1 MTVYVALLRAI
12 NVGGTGKLPM
22 AELKALCEGLGFSDV
37 STFIQSGNVIFRDGG
52 DAADIA
58 ARLDAALAER
68 LGKPPGVFLRRPG
81 ELAAI
86 LDANPFAA
94 MEPNRVLVS
103 FFAEPVP
110 DDALHGLVAPD
121 GEEVVA
127 LGREIFVHYPIGS
140 GRSRLRLP
148 ILKSGTSRN
157 INTVNRLHDLAQ
169 ALKTRAATER
179 NPRS

>member
-1 MTVYVALLRAI
+1 MPVYVALLRAI

-22 AELKALCEGLGFSDV
+22 AELKSLCEGLGFADV

-52 DAADIA
+52 DQEEIA

-86 LDANPFAA
+86 AKANPFAA

-110 DDALHGLVAPD
+110 EDALYGLVAPD

-140 GRSRLRLP
+140 GRSKIKLP
-148 ILKSGTSRN
+148 ILKTGTSRN
-157 INTVNRLHDLAQ
+157 INTIVKLAALAAELENR
-169 ALKTRAATER
+169 R
-179 NPRS
+179 

>member
-1 MTVYVALLRAI
+1 MNVHVALIRAV
-12 NVGGTGKLPM
+12 NVGDAGKLPM
-22 AELKALCEGLGFSDV
+22 AELKALCEGLGFTNV

-52 DAADIA
+52 DAADIT

-68 LGKPPGVFLRRPG
+68 LGKPPGVFLRRPD

-86 LDANPFAA
+86 LDANPFAS

-103 FFAEPVP
+103 FFAEAVP

-140 GRSRLRLP
+140 GRSRLKLP
-148 ILKSGTSRN
+148 ILKAGTSRN
-157 INTVNRLHDLAQ
+157 INTVARLAELAG
-169 ALKTRAATER
+169 AIEGA
-179 NPRS
+179 

>member
-1 MTVYVALLRAI
+1 MPVYVALLRAI
-12 NVGGTGKLPM
+12 NVGGTRKLPM
-22 AELKALCEGLGFSDV
+22 AELKSLCEGLGFADV

-52 DAADIA
+52 DQDEIA
-58 ARLDAALAER
+58 ARLDAALAQR

-86 LDANPFAA
+86 AKANPFSA

-110 DDALHGLVAPD
+110 EDALYGLVAPD

-140 GRSRLRLP
+140 GRSKIKLP
-148 ILKSGTSRN
+148 ILKTGTSRN
-157 INTVNRLHDLAQ
+157 INTIVKLAALAAELENR
-169 ALKTRAATER
+169 R
-179 NPRS
+179 

>member
-1 MTVYVALLRAI
+1 MPVYVALLRAI

-22 AELKALCEGLGFSDV
+22 AELKSLCEGLGFADV

-52 DAADIA
+52 DQEEIA

-68 LGKPPGVFLRRPG
+68 LSKPPGVFLRRPG

-86 LDANPFAA
+86 AKANPFAA

-110 DDALHGLVAPD
+110 EDALYGLVAPD

-140 GRSRLRLP
+140 GRSKIKLP
-148 ILKSGTSRN
+148 ILKTGTSRN
-157 INTVNRLHDLAQ
+157 INTIVKLAALAAELENR
-169 ALKTRAATER
+169 R
-179 NPRS
+179 

>member
-1 MTVYVALLRAI
+1 MPVYVALLRAI

-22 AELKALCEGLGFSDV
+22 AELKSLCEGLGFADV

-52 DAADIA
+52 DQDEIA
-58 ARLDAALAER
+58 ARLDAALVVR
-68 LGKPPGVFLRRPG
+68 LGKPPGVFLRRPA

-86 LDANPFAA
+86 AETNPFAA

-110 DDALHGLVAPD
+110 EDALYGLVAPD

-140 GRSRLRLP
+140 GRSKIKLP
-148 ILKSGTSRN
+148 ILKTGTSRN
-157 INTVNRLHDLAQ
+157 INTIVKLAALAAELENR
-169 ALKTRAATER
+169 R
-179 NPRS
+179 

>member
-1 MTVYVALLRAI
+1 MPVYVALLRAI

-22 AELKALCEGLGFSDV
+22 AELKSLCECLGFADV
-37 STFIQSGNVIFRDGG
+37 STFIQSGNVIFRDDG
-52 DAADIA
+52 DPAEIA

-86 LDANPFAA
+86 AKANPFAA

-103 FFAEPVP
+103 FFAEPVLQ
-110 DDALHGLVAPD
+110 DALYGLVAPD

-127 LGREIFVHYPIGS
+127 LGREIFVHYPTGS
-140 GRSRLRLP
+140 GRSRLKLP
-148 ILKSGTSRN
+148 ILKTGTSRN
-157 INTVNRLHDLAQ
+157 INTVTRLAELAGEI
-169 ALKTRAATER
+169 KGG
-179 NPRS
+179 

>member
-1 MTVYVALLRAI
+1 MPVYVALLRAI

-22 AELKALCEGLGFSDV
+22 AELKSLCEGLGFADV
-37 STFIQSGNVIFRDGG
+37 STFIQSGNVIFRDSG
-52 DAADIA
+52 DQDAIA

-68 LGKPPGVFLRRPG
+68 LGKPPGVFLRTPG

-86 LDANPFAA
+86 AKANPFPA

-110 DDALHGLVAPD
+110 EDALHGLVAPD

-127 LGREIFVHYPIGS
+127 LGREIFIHYPIGS
-140 GRSRLRLP
+140 GRSRLKLP
-148 ILKSGTSRN
+148 ILKTGTSRN
-157 INTVNRLHDLAQ
+157 INTVTKLA
-169 ALKTRAATER
+169 ALAAALEKR
-179 NPRS
+179 R

>member
-1 MTVYVALLRAI
+1 MPVYVALLRAI

-22 AELKALCEGLGFSDV
+22 AELKSLCDGLGFADV

-52 DAADIA
+52 DQEEIA

-86 LDANPFAA
+86 AEANPFPA

-110 DDALHGLVAPD
+110 EDALYGLVAPD

-140 GRSRLRLP
+140 GRSKIKLP
-148 ILKSGTSRN
+148 ILKTGTSRN
-157 INTVNRLHDLAQ
+157 INTIVKLAALAAELENR
-169 ALKTRAATER
+169 R
-179 NPRS
+179 

>member
-1 MTVYVALLRAI
+1 MPVYVALLRAI

-22 AELKALCEGLGFSDV
+22 AELKSLCEGLGFADV

-52 DAADIA
+52 DEDEIA

-86 LDANPFAA
+86 AKANPFAA
-94 MEPNRVLVS
+94 MEPNRVLVN
-103 FFAEPVP
+103 FFAEPVSE
-110 DDALHGLVAPD
+110 DALYGLVAPD

-140 GRSRLRLP
+140 GRSKIKLP
-148 ILKSGTSRN
+148 ILKTGTSRN
-157 INTVNRLHDLAQ
+157 INTIVKLAALAAELENR
-169 ALKTRAATER
+169 R
-179 NPRS
+179 

>member
-1 MTVYVALLRAI
+1 MPVYVALLRAI

-22 AELKALCEGLGFSDV
+22 AELKSLCEGLGFADV

-52 DAADIA
+52 DQDEIA

-86 LDANPFAA
+86 AKANPFAA
-94 MEPNRVLVS
+94 MAPNRVLVS

-110 DDALHGLVAPD
+110 EDALYGLVAPD

-127 LGREIFVHYPIGS
+127 LGREIFAHYPIGS
-140 GRSRLRLP
+140 GRSKIKLP
-148 ILKSGTSRN
+148 ILKTGTSRN
-157 INTVNRLHDLAQ
+157 INTIVKLAALAAELENR
-169 ALKTRAATER
+169 R
-179 NPRS
+179 

>member
-1 MTVYVALLRAI
+1 MPVYVALLRAI

-22 AELKALCEGLGFSDV
+22 AELKSLCEGLGFADV

-52 DAADIA
+52 DEDEIA

-86 LDANPFAA
+86 AKANPFAA

-110 DDALHGLVAPD
+110 EDALYGLVAPD

-140 GRSRLRLP
+140 GRSKIKLP
-148 ILKSGTSRN
+148 ILKTGTSRN
-157 INTVNRLHDLAQ
+157 INTIVKLAALAAELENR
-169 ALKTRAATER
+169 R
-179 NPRS
+179 

>member
-1 MTVYVALLRAI
+1 MPVYVALLRAI

-22 AELKALCEGLGFSDV
+22 AELKSLCEGLGFADV

-52 DAADIA
+52 DQEEIA
-58 ARLDAALAER
+58 ARLDAVLAER

-86 LDANPFAA
+86 AKANPFAA

-110 DDALHGLVAPD
+110 EDALYGLVAPD

-140 GRSRLRLP
+140 GRSKIKLP
-148 ILKSGTSRN
+148 ILKTGTSRN
-157 INTVNRLHDLAQ
+157 INTIVKLAALAAELENR
-169 ALKTRAATER
+169 R
-179 NPRS
+179 

>member
-1 MTVYVALLRAI
+1 MPVYVALLRAI

-22 AELKALCEGLGFSDV
+22 AELKSLCEGLGFADV

-52 DAADIA
+52 DPVTIA
-58 ARLDAALAER
+58 ARLDGALAER
-68 LGKPPGVFLRRPG
+68 LGKPQGVFLRRPG

-86 LDANPFAA
+86 AKANPFSA

-110 DDALHGLVAPD
+110 EDALHGLVAPD

-127 LGREIFVHYPIGS
+127 LGREIYVHYPIGS
-140 GRSRLRLP
+140 GRSKIKLP
-148 ILKSGTSRN
+148 ALKTGTSRN
-157 INTVNRLHDLAQ
+157 INTVTKLA
-169 ALKTRAATER
+169 ALAAALEKR
-179 NPRS
+179 R

>member
-1 MTVYVALLRAI
+1 MPVYVALLRAI

-22 AELKALCEGLGFSDV
+22 AELKSLCEGLGFADV

-52 DAADIA
+52 DQEEIA
-58 ARLDAALAER
+58 ARLDAALAQR
-68 LGKPPGVFLRRPG
+68 LGKPSGVFLRRPG

-86 LDANPFAA
+86 AKANPFAA

-110 DDALHGLVAPD
+110 EDALHGLVAPD

-140 GRSRLRLP
+140 GRSRLKLP
-148 ILKSGTSRN
+148 ILKTGTSRN
-157 INTVNRLHDLAQ
+157 ISTVTRLAELAGGI
-169 ALKTRAATER
+169 EEG
-179 NPRS
+179 

>member
-1 MTVYVALLRAI
+1 MPVYIALLRAI

-22 AELKALCEGLGFSDV
+22 VELKSLCEELGFADV
-37 STFIQSGNVIFRDGG
+37 STFIQSGNVIFRDSG
-52 DAADIA
+52 DQDAIA

-86 LDANPFAA
+86 VDANPFTA

-110 DDALHGLVAPD
+110 GDALHGLVAPD

-140 GRSRLRLP
+140 GRSRLKLP
-148 ILKSGTSRN
+148 ILKTGTARN
-157 INTVNRLHDLAQ
+157 INTIVKLAALAAELENR
-169 ALKTRAATER
+169 R
-179 NPRS
+179 

>member
-1 MTVYVALLRAI
+1 MNVYVALLRAI

-22 AELKALCEGLGFSDV
+22 AELKSLCEGLGFADV
-37 STFIQSGNVIFRDGG
+37 LTFIQSGNVIFRDNG
-52 DAADIA
+52 DEEEIA
-58 ARLDAALAER
+58 ARLDGTLEER

-86 LDANPFAA
+86 AKANPFAA

-110 DDALHGLVAPD
+110 EDALRHLVAPD

-127 LGREIFVHYPIGS
+127 LGREIFIHYPIGS
-140 GRSRLRLP
+140 GRSRLKLP
-148 ILKSGTSRN
+148 ILKTGTSRN
-157 INTVNRLHDLAQ
+157 INTIVKLAALAAELENR
-169 ALKTRAATER
+169 R
-179 NPRS
+179 

>member
-1 MTVYVALLRAI
+1 MPVYVALLRAI
-12 NVGGTGKLPM
+12 NVGGTGTLPM
-22 AELKALCEGLGFSDV
+22 AELKSLCEGLGFTDV
-37 STFIQSGNVIFRDGG
+37 STFIQSGNVIFRDSG
-52 DAADIA
+52 DQDAIA
-58 ARLDAALAER
+58 VRLDAALAQR

-86 LDANPFAA
+86 AKANPFAA

-110 DDALHGLVAPD
+110 EDALYGLVAPD

-140 GRSRLRLP
+140 GRSRLKLP
-148 ILKSGTSRN
+148 FLKTGTSRN
-157 INTVNRLHDLAQ
+157 VNTTAKLAALAADLENR
-169 ALKTRAATER
+169 R
-179 NPRS
+179 

>member
-1 MTVYVALLRAI
+1 MPVYVALLRAI
-12 NVGGTGKLPM
+12 NVGGTRKLPM
-22 AELKALCEGLGFSDV
+22 AELKSLCEGLGFADV

-52 DAADIA
+52 DQDEIA
-58 ARLDAALAER
+58 ARLDAALAQR

-86 LDANPFAA
+86 AKANPFSA

-110 DDALHGLVAPD
+110 EDALYGLVAPD

-127 LGREIFVHYPIGS
+127 LGREIYVHYPIGS
-140 GRSRLRLP
+140 GRSKIKLP
-148 ILKSGTSRN
+148 ALKTGTSRN
-157 INTVNRLHDLAQ
+157 INTVTKLAALAAALENR
-169 ALKTRAATER
+169 R
-179 NPRS
+179 

>member
-1 MTVYVALLRAI
+1 MPVYVALLRAI

-22 AELKALCEGLGFSDV
+22 AELKSLCEGLGFADV
-37 STFIQSGNVIFRDGG
+37 STFIQSGNVIFRDIG
-52 DAADIA
+52 DQDAIA

-86 LDANPFAA
+86 AKANPFAA

-110 DDALHGLVAPD
+110 EDALYGLVAPD

-127 LGREIFVHYPIGS
+127 LSREIFVHYPIGS
-140 GRSRLRLP
+140 GRSKIKLP
-148 ILKSGTSRN
+148 ILKTGTSRN
-157 INTVNRLHDLAQ
+157 INTIVKLAALAAELENR
-169 ALKTRAATER
+169 R
-179 NPRS
+179 

>member
-1 MTVYVALLRAI
+1 MPVYVALLRAI
-12 NVGGTGKLPM
+12 NVGGTRKLPM
-22 AELKALCEGLGFSDV
+22 AELKSLCEGLGFADV

-52 DAADIA
+52 DQDEIA
-58 ARLDAALAER
+58 ARLDAALAQR

-86 LDANPFAA
+86 AKANPFSA

-110 DDALHGLVAPD
+110 EDALHGLVAPD

-140 GRSRLRLP
+140 GRSKIKLP
-148 ILKSGTSRN
+148 ALKTGTSRN
-157 INTVNRLHDLAQ
+157 INTVTKLA
-169 ALKTRAATER
+169 ALAAALEKR
-179 NPRS
+179 R

>member
-1 MTVYVALLRAI
+1 MPVYVALLRAI

-22 AELKALCEGLGFSDV
+22 AELKSLCEGLGLADV

-52 DAADIA
+52 DQDEIA
-58 ARLDAALAER
+58 ARLDAALAQR

-86 LDANPFAA
+86 AKANPFSA

-110 DDALHGLVAPD
+110 EDALYGLVAPD

-127 LGREIFVHYPIGS
+127 LGREIYVHYPIGS
-140 GRSRLRLP
+140 GRSKIKLP
-148 ILKSGTSRN
+148 ALKTGTSRN
-157 INTVNRLHDLAQ
+157 INTVTKLAALAAALENR
-169 ALKTRAATER
+169 R
-179 NPRS
+179 

>member
-1 MTVYVALLRAI
+1 MPVYVALLRAI

-22 AELKALCEGLGFSDV
+22 AELKSLCEGLGFADV
-37 STFIQSGNVIFRDGG
+37 STFIQSGNVIFRGG
-52 DAADIA
+52 RDQEEIA

-68 LGKPPGVFLRRPG
+68 LSKPPGVFLRRPA

-86 LDANPFAA
+86 AKANPFAA

-110 DDALHGLVAPD
+110 KDALYGLVAPD

-140 GRSRLRLP
+140 GRSRLKLP
-148 ILKSGTSRN
+148 ILKTGTSRN
-157 INTVNRLHDLAQ
+157 INTIVKLAALAAELENR
-169 ALKTRAATER
+169 R
-179 NPRS
+179 

>member
-1 MTVYVALLRAI
+1 MPVYIALLRAI

-22 AELKALCEGLGFSDV
+22 VELKSLCEDLGFADV
-37 STFIQSGNVIFRDGG
+37 LTFIQSGNVIFRESG
-52 DAADIA
+52 DAADIC

-68 LGKPPGVFLRRPG
+68 LGKPPGVFLRRSG

-86 LDANPFAA
+86 AKANPFPA

-110 DDALHGLVAPD
+110 EDALHGLVAPD

-127 LGREIFVHYPIGS
+127 RGREIFIHYPIGS
-140 GRSRLRLP
+140 GRSRLKLP
-148 ILKSGTSRN
+148 ILKTGTARN
-157 INTVNRLHDLAQ
+157 INTIVKLAAPAAELENR
-169 ALKTRAATER
+169 R
-179 NPRS
+179 

>member
-1 MTVYVALLRAI
+1 MPVYVALLRAI

-22 AELKALCEGLGFSDV
+22 AELKSLCGGLGFADV

-52 DAADIA
+52 DEDEIA

-86 LDANPFAA
+86 AKANPFAA

-110 DDALHGLVAPD
+110 ENSLYGLVAPD

-127 LGREIFVHYPIGS
+127 LGREIFVHCPIGS
-140 GRSRLRLP
+140 GRSKIKLP
-148 ILKSGTSRN
+148 ILKTGTSRN
-157 INTVNRLHDLAQ
+157 INTIVKLAALAAELENR
-169 ALKTRAATER
+169 R
-179 NPRS
+179 

>member
-1 MTVYVALLRAI
+1 MPVYVALLRAI

-22 AELKALCEGLGFSDV
+22 AELKALCEGLGFADV
-37 STFIQSGNVIFRDGG
+37 STFIQSGNAIFRDSG
-52 DAADIA
+52 DQEEIA

-86 LDANPFAA
+86 VDANPFAA

-110 DDALHGLVAPD
+110 EDALYGLLAPD
-121 GEEVVA
+121 GEEVVV

-140 GRSRLRLP
+140 GRSRLKLP
-148 ILKSGTSRN
+148 ILKAGTSRN
-157 INTVNRLHDLAQ
+157 INTIVKLAALAAELENR
-169 ALKTRAATER
+169 R
-179 NPRS
+179 

>member
-1 MTVYVALLRAI
+1 MPVYVALLRAI

-22 AELKALCEGLGFSDV
+22 AELKSLCESLGFADV

-52 DAADIA
+52 DQEEIA

-68 LGKPPGVFLRRPG
+68 LGKPPGVFLRRPA
-81 ELAAI
+81 ELTAI
-86 LDANPFAA
+86 TEANPFAA

-110 DDALHGLVAPD
+110 EDALYGLVAPD

-140 GRSRLRLP
+140 GRSKIKLP
-148 ILKSGTSRN
+148 ILKTGTSRN
-157 INTVNRLHDLAQ
+157 INTIVKLAALAAELENR
-169 ALKTRAATER
+169 R
-179 NPRS
+179 